1 MTETQQQ
8 IAEFRGLLKTWLP
21 KISVRQG
28 RGTAAAW
35 IDITGS
41 QTFGH
46 FTEEEI
52 AGLKGLGFTY
62 GANAAVISPE
72 DRAFHLGHLRQLN
85 YEMRQAEVT
94 PAEYIEQ
101 LVEARE
107 AGLRAEYSEET

>member
-52 AGLKGLGFTY
+52 TGLKALGFTY

-85 YEMRQAEVT
+85 YDMRQVGLE
-94 PAEYIEQ
+94 PAEHLRQ
-101 LVEARE
+101 LVEAE
-107 AGLRAEYSEET
+107 GGM